1 MNAMAVPQVRSNFVP
16 SRCRNVTF
24 QIMFFFGFAHAVCAL
39 ALRRIR
45 SDPRP
50 QPWPASTMGK
60 RASPSV
66 ASVSSAKTKRLSVAT
81 PEVSETATTSWGTE
95 ELQDELQKQIGVGA
109 SDGAAGP
116 SCALCKRSRSFP
128 NPVKAMAGQFLQFV
142 SAKRALCK
150 ICRNYTNQAFPGQK
164 AVDISAGLKQ
174 SPDKQADYDK
184 EVIKFQQSMEAK
196 ARNGYMRVTGCR
208 EDWNPPSVVNVST
221 AGIDSGD
228 MMKGIFWPQ
237 EIYKAHTGEALPK
250 KQLTR
255 HVHRGKTY
263 WGIIRETEYGNPI
276 GTIKLKDIDQRK
288 IEHVSQAA
296 NTENGSTSAQV
307 RWIAGL
313 LNTPSG

>member
-1 MNAMAVPQVRSNFVP
+1 
-16 SRCRNVTF
+16 
-24 QIMFFFGFAHAVCAL
+24 
-39 ALRRIR
+39 
-45 SDPRP
+45 
-50 QPWPASTMGK
+50 
-60 RASPSV
+60 
-66 ASVSSAKTKRLSVAT
+66 
-81 PEVSETATTSWGTE
+81 
-95 ELQDELQKQIGVGA
+95 
-109 SDGAAGP
+109 
-116 SCALCKRSRSFP
+116 
-128 NPVKAMAGQFLQFV
+128 MAGQFLQFV
-142 SAKRALCK
+142 SVKRALCK

-184 EVIKFQQSMEAK
+184 EIIKFQQTMEAK

-255 HVHRGKTY
+255 HIHRGKTY

-313 LNTPSG
+313 LNTPSGGCRKLPSFWLTPKFLINLNTPAVGGKLTCNVSDEFLGLALFVLGLGVFF